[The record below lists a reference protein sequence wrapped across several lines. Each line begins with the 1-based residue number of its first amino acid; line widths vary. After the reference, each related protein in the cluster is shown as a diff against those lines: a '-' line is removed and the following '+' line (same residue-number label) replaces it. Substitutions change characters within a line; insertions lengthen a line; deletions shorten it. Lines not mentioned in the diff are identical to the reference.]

1 MQMISGFK
9 AEVCYLTMVFLSSL
23 HVYQI
28 GKRHFG
34 PEWWKHQC
42 LTMENLHRKLLIA
55 SEVLI
60 PMLWSWNLSELWSHT
75 YGKRKYKRLQC
86 RCQSVSLKTS
96 FGRIYGQKYHVIYA
110 EKKITT
116 PAFFFTKWFCYR
128 LEILNHFRGAKH
140 KAKKNLYYIYFMLC
154 KPLS

>member
-1 MQMISGFK
+1 
-9 AEVCYLTMVFLSSL
+9 MVKTSVFD
-23 HVYQI
+23 
-28 GKRHFG
+28 
-34 PEWWKHQC
+34 
-42 LTMENLHRKLLIA
+42 
-55 SEVLI
+55 
-60 PMLWSWNLSELWSHT
+60 
-75 YGKRKYKRLQC
+75 YGKPSPKAIDSQRSAYTNAVILEPVRIMITYVRQTEIQKVAVQMSIRQFED
-86 RCQSVSLKTS
+86 S

-154 KPLS
+154 KPLSQVSQIFFVESSFDCKTLPSN